1 MYYTYIYIYIS
12 PQFTGIA
19 APPSNHG
26 CKNTLFVDFFNSTMI
41 PSSAPWGMVF
51 PLITDLS

>member
-1 MYYTYIYIYIS
+1 MYYTYIYIS
-12 PQFTGIA
+12 PRFTGIA